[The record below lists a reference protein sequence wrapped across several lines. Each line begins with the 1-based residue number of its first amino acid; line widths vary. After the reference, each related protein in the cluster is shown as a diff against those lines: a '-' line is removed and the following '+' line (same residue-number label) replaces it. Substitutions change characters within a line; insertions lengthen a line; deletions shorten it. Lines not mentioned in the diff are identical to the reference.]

1 MGFGDG
7 GTERGLSAG
16 ANNDVPVVDTVRMN
30 RVVGVKSY
38 GFEWRTR
45 FGLSE
50 AEAAR
55 ALDRQGFDW
64 VIVQNLI
71 DPLPGSAVS
80 QDGPGLGYD
89 DRRFRDAL
97 RQRGLKTFEATAVF
111 FQPEDFRTRPR
122 LRPLDA
128 RGAPMEPFGWYMG
141 LCPSDEG
148 YLAER
153 AERLE
158 EVVAAMEPDGIFL
171 SFIRFPGF
179 WELWMPETRR
189 EDISEYC
196 FCERCL
202 ERFQDETGHQL
213 PVGPTAQRAA
223 ILQHELRDAWTAWK
237 CGVIGHVVAVIRAA
251 AARSR
256 PGIEVMVNGLAF
268 GRDDY
273 AKAGEE
279 ILGQRVE
286 AIAAHA
292 EHLELMFYH
301 QILRR
306 PPEPWIARV
315 TAELRGRTERTLL
328 ACLQGKAEYL
338 EPLYAAG
345 RRKRSIP
352 VAEFARALRA
362 VAASPAEGVLVYHWT
377 DFLEDELTAGGGFL
391 RALADFKAG
400 TYLGGP

>member
-1 MGFGDG
+1 
-7 GTERGLSAG
+7 
-16 ANNDVPVVDTVRMN
+16 MN

-50 AEAAR
+50 TEAAR
-55 ALDRQGFDW
+55 ALGRQGFDW

-71 DPLPGSAVS
+71 DPLPRSAVS
-80 QDGPGLGYD
+80 QDGPGHGYD

-97 RQRGLKTFEATAVF
+97 RQRGLKVFEATAVF
-111 FQPEDFRTRPR
+111 FQPEDFRTRPG

-128 RGAPMEPFGWYMG
+128 RGVPMEPVGWYVG
-141 LCPSDEG
+141 LCPSDRS

-158 EVVAAMEPDGIFL
+158 EVVAALGPDGIFL

-179 WELWMPETRR
+179 WELWMPETSR
-189 EDISEYC
+189 EEIPEYC

-202 ERFQDETGHQL
+202 VRFQDETGHQL

-237 CGVIGHVVAVIRAA
+237 CGLIGQVVSVLRAA
-251 AARSR
+251 AARSS
-256 PGIEVMVNGLAF
+256 PGIEVLINGLAY

-273 AKAGEE
+273 ANAGEE
-279 ILGQRVE
+279 VLGQRVE
-286 AIAAHA
+286 AIAPHA

-315 TAELRGRTERTLL
+315 TTELRRRTDRTLL

-338 EPLYAAG
+338 EPLYAQGQRAAT
-345 RRKRSIP
+345 IP
-352 VAEFARALRA
+352 PDEFARALRA
-362 VAASPAEGVLVYHWT
+362 VASSPADGVLVYHWA
-377 DFLEDELTAGGGFL
+377 DFLEDELAGGEL
-391 RALADFKAG
+391 VRSLAEFKAG
-400 TYLGGP
+400 AYLGGP